1 MVTGKPLH
9 LRVRPLLATAAA
21 AAAAAAFAADSLPA
35 MGGFVATLA
44 DEVRELPRHR
54 IAWRTYWTL
63 CWDAYPEARR
73 YELQA
78 VTSEGGSLRPKA
90 LDGRCHRLEVAANE
104 NRKAEGLRARDLQLA
119 LQSGQL
125 AYRVRA
131 VLADG
136 RTSSWSPLFGAGRPV
151 GSGDAPAPQAGAE

>member
-1 MVTGKPLH
+1 MRKPLPI
-9 LRVRPLLATAAA
+9 RVRQLLAIAAA
-21 AAAAAAFAADSLPA
+21 AGVAAAATAEPLPA
-35 MGGFVATLA
+35 MGGFSASLV
-44 DEVRELPRHR
+44 DEVRDLPGHR

-63 CWDAYPEARR
+63 CWDAYPAARG

-78 VTSEGGSLRPKA
+78 MTSEGGSVRPKA
-90 LDGRCHRLEVAANE
+90 VDGPCHRLEVAADE
-104 NRKAEGLRARDLQLA
+104 NPKAEGLRARDLQLA

-136 RTSSWSPLFGAGRPV
+136 RTSPWSPVFGAGKTV
-151 GSGDAPAPQAGAE
+151 GSGNAARPQTSAK

>member
-1 MVTGKPLH
+1 MGRPLH
-9 LRVRPLLATAAA
+9 VRVRQLLATAAA
-21 AAAAAAFAADSLPA
+21 ASAAAALAADPLPA
-35 MGGFVATLA
+35 VGGFVATLA
-44 DEVRELPRHR
+44 DEVRELPKHR

-63 CWDAYPEARR
+63 CWAAYPEARG

-90 LDGRCHRLEVAANE
+90 VDARCHRLEVAANE
-104 NRKAEGLRARDLQLA
+104 NRKTEGLRARELQLA

-136 RTSSWSPLFGAGRPV
+136 RTSTWSPLFGAGKPV
-151 GSGDAPAPQAGAE
+151 GSGDAAGPQAGAQ

>member
-1 MVTGKPLH
+1 MGKPLH
-9 LRVRPLLATAAA
+9 VRVRQLLAIAAA
-21 AAAAAAFAADSLPA
+21 AGAAAAMATEPLPA
-35 MGGFVATLA
+35 MGGFAATLA
-44 DEVRELPRHR
+44 DEVRELPRQG

-63 CWDAYPEARR
+63 CWKAYPEARG

-78 VTSEGGSLRPKA
+78 VTSEGGSLRPQA
-90 LDGRCHRLEVAANE
+90 IDGPCHRLEVAANE
-104 NRKAEGLRARDLQLA
+104 NRRAEGLRARDIQLA

-136 RTSSWSPLFGAGRPV
+136 RTSNWSPLFEAGKPV
-151 GSGDAPAPQAGAE
+151 GSGNAAAPRAGAR